1 MASHLA
7 GTARARDQVG
17 ASAAAAGHGWYL
29 AGPLVEV
36 LARSP
41 VDVATL
47 LFGEAAPYSVEFLEL
62 LGIRAA
68 FLNDVA
74 ACAYG
79 FRSLLAFVFDAPMFA
94 FWGVE
99 QRGILLAASR
109 SELPVP

>member
-1 MASHLA
+1 M
-7 GTARARDQVG
+7 
-17 ASAAAAGHGWYL
+17 
-29 AGPLVEV
+29 VEV

-47 LFGEAAPYSVEFLEL
+47 LFGEAAPYSVEFP
-62 LGIRAA
+62 IFSAYVRHSSTTSQRAHMDFA
-68 FLNDVA
+68 RCWRLFLTRR
-74 ACAYG
+74 C
-79 FRSLLAFVFDAPMFA
+79 FA